1 MQLTGEEVWMISENT
16 FIKNVL
22 EKHLFQCEGSPL
34 SLIYKR
40 GSVSILFQLEHEDR
54 EEGFLSQLLNK

>member
-1 MQLTGEEVWMISENT
+1 MISENT